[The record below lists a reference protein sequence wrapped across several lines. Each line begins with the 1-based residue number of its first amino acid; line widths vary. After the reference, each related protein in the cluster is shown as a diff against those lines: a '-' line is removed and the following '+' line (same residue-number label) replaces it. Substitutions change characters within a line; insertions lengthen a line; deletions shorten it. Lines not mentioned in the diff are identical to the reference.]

1 LIKKEKIEKMQISKK
16 LYTTLIIAIL
26 TLSTIMAVMPMA
38 SAEVLTPPYCVT
50 KGGTTAVTGGAV
62 GTQVDIVGN
71 TTSGAASP
79 FSTVKVYW
87 DALSGAV
94 LGTGSADVNG
104 AYRITV
110 KIPPA
115 VFGTHYLVVNDGETE
130 SEGAQ
135 FDVTPTISA
144 SVTRALPGD
153 SVTVTG
159 HGYAANDAITLTLNS
174 TTLTTPYSTTITTS
188 PTTNATGSFSVAFV
202 VPTIATANYDVYS
215 LNGTDEASNM
225 ASTTINIDYYITLT
239 PATGP
244 TGITTTISG
253 RIKANVAYAI
263 TFNAAQIATGTTS
276 ADGSYSY
283 AYTIPGV
290 LSPAGYPVVITWETT
305 NTRTATF
312 TVTTAPTISLGASNG
327 VSGTVVTITGSG
339 FSGKADVT
347 LYFGATVVNSTT
359 MDANFGPT
367 TTGGALPAG
376 LTFVVPALA
385 PGVYSVSV
393 VDEYGATS
401 AAGVFFTI
409 DATPVTTIAIRSTT
423 YYPMDIFSFN
433 IYTTEPS
440 LGTITV
446 TVYDPSNRI
455 WWMTA
460 DWTLTSMGAYNSVI
474 FQNQGADLYNQ
485 MRMMLPADA
494 PLGTW
499 NWTITYTPTSTATLT
514 TATGLFAVVERPT
527 MQTVLD
533 QLDALEATIT
543 DIVTDSEGDLT
554 ALINTKAG
562 PITTKL
568 DAVGPKLQAI
578 EDTAVIIATML
589 GEVQVDLAALDL
601 TAMGVDITAIK
612 GDVATIKS
620 NIGTVTTNVATLD
633 AKVVALSGDVATVS
647 TTLGTLQG
655 TVTAID
661 GKVATVSTNVGTI
674 KADVSDIKAKPDVD
688 MTPVWI
694 AVVLSLIAAIAAIFA
709 VVTIRQK
716 IAG

>member
-1 LIKKEKIEKMQISKK
+1 M
-16 LYTTLIIAIL
+16 
-26 TLSTIMAVMPMA
+26 
-38 SAEVLTPPYCVT
+38 
-50 KGGTTAVTGGAV
+50 
-62 GTQVDIVGN
+62 
-71 TTSGAASP
+71 
-79 FSTVKVYW
+79 
-87 DALSGAV
+87 
-94 LGTGSADVNG
+94 
-104 AYRITV
+104 
-110 KIPPA
+110 
-115 VFGTHYLVVNDGETE
+115 
-130 SEGAQ
+130 
-135 FDVTPTISA
+135 
-144 SVTRALPGD
+144 
-153 SVTVTG
+153 
-159 HGYAANDAITLTLNS
+159 
-174 TTLTTPYSTTITTS
+174 
-188 PTTNATGSFSVAFV
+188 
-202 VPTIATANYDVYS
+202 
-215 LNGTDEASNM
+215 
-225 ASTTINIDYYITLT
+225 
-239 PATGP
+239 
-244 TGITTTISG
+244 
-253 RIKANVAYAI
+253 
-263 TFNAAQIATGTTS
+263 NAA
-276 ADGSYSY
+276 
-283 AYTIPGV
+283 
-290 LSPAGYPVVITWETT
+290 
-305 NTRTATF
+305 F
-312 TVTTAPTISLGASNG
+312 
-327 VSGTVVTITGSG
+327 
-339 FSGKADVT
+339 GK
-347 LYFGATVVNSTT
+347 
-359 MDANFGPT
+359 T

-376 LTFVVPALA
+376 LTFVVPSLA

-423 YYPMDIFSFN
+423 YYPMDIFSFD

-460 DWTLTSMGAYNSVI
+460 DWTLTSMGAYNIVI
-474 FQNQGADLYNQ
+474 FQNQGADDYNQ

-533 QLDALEATIT
+533 RLDEMEATIT
-543 DIVTDSEGDLT
+543 DVVTDSEGDLT

-601 TAMGVDITAIK
+601 DAMGVDITAIK
-612 GDVATIKS
+612 GDVATIKT
-620 NIGTVTTNVATLD
+620 NIGTVSASVSVLD

-647 TTLGTLQG
+647 TTLGTLEG